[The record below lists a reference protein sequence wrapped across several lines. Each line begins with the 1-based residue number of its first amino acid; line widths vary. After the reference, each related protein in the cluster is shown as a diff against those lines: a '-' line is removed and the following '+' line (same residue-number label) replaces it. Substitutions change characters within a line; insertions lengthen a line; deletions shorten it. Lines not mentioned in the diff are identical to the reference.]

1 MEPINDG
8 DLVRIKRNPREDIS
22 DALNVVIVCLAAAG
36 VSRMVHHM
44 DDDGVLMGSGLEN
57 LKYFTVLSNIF
68 CLAIAIIYLILSV
81 FFRKKCP
88 IILKLISVSG
98 VALTFVIIAF
108 FLAPL
113 YPDLNMYEGSNKFFH
128 LIVPI
133 VAMIEFIMY
142 EQEVRMPFKYTFIAA
157 IPSLIYGN
165 FYLANCLINGVGEWP
180 ETNDWY
186 GFLNWGYPVGIAIFA
201 GVVLMNWGI
210 ACLFWLIKRYVK

>member
-1 MEPINDG
+1 MEPIKDG
-8 DLVRIKRNPREDIS
+8 DYVIIKSNPREKIS
-22 DALNVVIVCLAAAG
+22 DALNVIIICLAGAG
-36 VSRMVHHM
+36 VGRMIDHK
-44 DDDGVLMGSGLEN
+44 DDAGVLMASGLEN

-68 CLAIAIIYLILSV
+68 CLIVAIIFIVLSLM
-81 FFRKKCP
+81 RKKCP

-98 VALTFVIIAF
+98 VALTFAIVAF
-108 FLAPL
+108 FLAPM
-113 YPDLNMYEGSNKFFH
+113 YPDLNMYEGTNRFFH

-142 EQEVRMPFKYTFIAA
+142 EQERKMPFKYTFFAA

-186 GFLNWGYPVGIAIFA
+186 GFLNWGYPVGMVIFA
-201 GVVLMNWGI
+201 GVVLANWGI

>member
-1 MEPINDG
+1 MEPIKDG
-8 DLVRIKRNPREDIS
+8 DYVIIKSNPREKIS
-22 DALNVVIVCLAAAG
+22 DALNVIIICLAGAG
-36 VSRMVHHM
+36 VGRMIDHK
-44 DDDGVLMGSGLEN
+44 DDAGVLMASGLEN

-68 CLAIAIIYLILSV
+68 CLIVAIIFIVLSLM
-81 FFRKKCP
+81 RKKCP

-98 VALTFVIIAF
+98 VALTFAIVAF
-108 FLAPL
+108 FLAPM
-113 YPDLNMYEGSNKFFH
+113 YPDLNMYEGTNRFFH

-142 EQEVRMPFKYTFIAA
+142 EQERKMPFKYTFFAA

-165 FYLANCLINGVGEWP
+165 FYLANCLINGIGEWP

-186 GFLNWGYPVGIAIFA
+186 GFLNWGYPVGMVIFA
-201 GVVLMNWGI
+201 GVVLANWGI

>member
-1 MEPINDG
+1 MEPIKDG
-8 DLVRIKRNPREDIS
+8 DYVIIKSNPREKIS
-22 DALNVVIVCLAAAG
+22 DALNVIIICLAGAG
-36 VSRMVHHM
+36 VGRMIDHK
-44 DDDGVLMGSGLEN
+44 DDAGVLMASGLEN

-68 CLAIAIIYLILSV
+68 CLIVAIIFIVLSLM
-81 FFRKKCP
+81 RKKCP

-98 VALTFVIIAF
+98 VALTFAIVAF
-108 FLAPL
+108 FLAPM
-113 YPDLNMYEGSNKFFH
+113 YPDLNMYEGTNRLFH

-142 EQEVRMPFKYTFIAA
+142 EQERKMPFKYTFFAA

-165 FYLANCLINGVGEWP
+165 CYLANCLINGVGEWP

>member
-1 MEPINDG
+1 MEPIKDG
-8 DLVRIKRNPREDIS
+8 DYVIIKSNPREKIS
-22 DALNVVIVCLAAAG
+22 DALNVIIICLAGAG
-36 VSRMVHHM
+36 VGRMIDHK
-44 DDDGVLMGSGLEN
+44 DDAGVLMASGLEN

-68 CLAIAIIYLILSV
+68 CLIVAIIFIVLSLM
-81 FFRKKCP
+81 RKKCP

-98 VALTFVIIAF
+98 VALTFAIVAF
-108 FLAPL
+108 FLAPM
-113 YPDLNMYEGSNKFFH
+113 YPDLNMYEGTNRFFH

-142 EQEVRMPFKYTFIAA
+142 EQERKMPFKYTFFAA

>member
-1 MEPINDG
+1 MEPIKDG
-8 DLVRIKRNPREDIS
+8 DYVIIKSNPREKIS
-22 DALNVVIVCLAAAG
+22 DALNVIIICLAGAG
-36 VSRMVHHM
+36 GGRMIDHK
-44 DDDGVLMGSGLEN
+44 DDAGVLMASGLEN

-68 CLAIAIIYLILSV
+68 CLIVAIIFIVLSLM
-81 FFRKKCP
+81 RKKCP

-98 VALTFVIIAF
+98 VALTFAIVAF
-108 FLAPL
+108 FLAPM
-113 YPDLNMYEGSNKFFH
+113 YPDLNMYEGSNRFFH

-142 EQEVRMPFKYTFIAA
+142 EQERKMPFKYTFFAA

-165 FYLANCLINGVGEWP
+165 FYLANCLINGIGEWP

-186 GFLNWGYPVGIAIFA
+186 GFLNWGYPVGMVIFA
-201 GVVLMNWGI
+201 GVVLANWGI

>member
-22 DALNVVIVCLAAAG
+22 DALNVVIVCLAGAG
-36 VSRMVHHM
+36 VGRMIDHK
-44 DDDGVLMGSGLEN
+44 DDAGVLMASGLEN

-68 CLAIAIIYLILSV
+68 CLIVAIIFIVLSLM
-81 FFRKKCP
+81 RKKCP

-98 VALTFVIIAF
+98 VALTFAIVAF
-108 FLAPL
+108 FLAPM
-113 YPDLNMYEGSNKFFH
+113 YPDLNMYEGTNRFFH

-142 EQEVRMPFKYTFIAA
+142 EQERKMPFKYTFFAA

-165 FYLANCLINGVGEWP
+165 FYLANCLINGIGEWP